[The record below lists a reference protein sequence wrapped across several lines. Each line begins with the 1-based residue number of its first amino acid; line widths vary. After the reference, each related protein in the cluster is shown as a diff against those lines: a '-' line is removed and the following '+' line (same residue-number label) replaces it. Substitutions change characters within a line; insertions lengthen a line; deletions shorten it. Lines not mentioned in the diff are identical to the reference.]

1 MFRREDKT
9 NGQGRFADLCWSTY
23 KRKVSRH
30 DMGAN
35 RGDLGTQHEK
45 KTVIKETSWQTIS
58 DKRVIWQTEHFIE
71 SWYREYREAKD

>member
-1 MFRREDKT
+1 
-9 NGQGRFADLCWSTY
+9 
-23 KRKVSRH
+23 
-30 DMGAN
+30 MGAN

-71 SWYREYREAKD
+71 S